1 MSTSNHEPPP
11 RQPALICVADVDT
24 RLSCSCYCAV
34 CPYYLRDRRV
44 GERRAV
50 HRPTRDRRILNRFKG

>member
-1 MSTSNHEPPP
+1 MPQPP
-11 RQPALICVADVDT
+11 LICVADVDT

-34 CPYYLRDRRV
+34 CPYYLRDRRI

-50 HRPTRDRRILNRFKG
+50 HRPTLDRRILNRFKG